1 MNLLFEQYF
10 NQALENLKAE
20 NRFREFVNIS
30 RICGEF
36 PYAINNNNGK
46 KIVIWCSNDYLGMGQ
61 SPQAIINAKKAL
73 DQYGVGAGGTRNIS
87 GNNALIEELENLIAN
102 HHRKEAG
109 LVFNSGYNANDGTI
123 QALAK
128 IIPNLTIFSDKKN
141 HASIISG
148 IKHSGLNKHVF
159 AHNDLQNLTELL
171 QNYNLNH
178 PKIII
183 FESVYSMD
191 GDFGKIKEIV
201 EIAKKFNALTYIDE
215 VHAVGLYGK
224 TGAGLSEQLDL
235 QHQIDIIQGT
245 FAKGY
250 GAIGGYITAK
260 ENIIKAIRSFASP
273 FIFSTSMP
281 PAILSA
287 IISNVKYLQN
297 SNLEREKLFKNVAK
311 VKNALQHN
319 NIKIFPNDSHIIS
332 VMVGNP
338 ILAKEIS
345 KKLLNE
351 FNIYIQHI
359 NYPTVAKGD
368 ERLRI
373 TPSAMHND
381 EMIEN
386 LISALTQIFKEVVQN

>member
-1 MNLLFEQYF
+1 MNLFFEQYF
-10 NQALENLKAE
+10 NQALDNLRAE
-20 NRFREFVNIS
+20 NRFRDFTNIS

-36 PYAINNNNGK
+36 PYAINNDNGK

-61 SPQAIINAKKAL
+61 NPQAISSAKNAL
-73 DQYGVGAGGTRNIS
+73 DQYGIGAGGTRNIS
-87 GNNALIEELENLIAN
+87 GNNALIENLEDLIAK
-102 HHRKEAG
+102 HHCKEAG
-109 LVFNSGYNANDGTI
+109 LVFGSGYSANDGTI
-123 QALAK
+123 QALAR

-148 IKHSGLNKHVF
+148 IKHSGLTKHVF
-159 AHNDLQNLTELL
+159 AHNDLQNLTDLL
-171 QNYNLNH
+171 QNYSLNH

-191 GDFGKIKEIV
+191 GDFGKIQEIV

-224 TGAGLSEQLDL
+224 TGAGLSELLNL
-235 QHQIDIIQGT
+235 QNQIDIIQGT

-250 GAIGGYITAK
+250 GAVGGYITAK

-287 IISNVKYLQN
+287 IINNVQFLQN
-297 SNLEREKLFKNVAK
+297 SNVERKILFDNVAK
-311 VKNALQHN
+311 VKNALLKN

-332 VMVGNP
+332 VMVGDP
-338 ILAKEIS
+338 ILAKNIS
-345 KKLLNE
+345 QKLLND

-373 TPSAMHND
+373 TPSALHND
-381 EMIEN
+381 QMIAD
-386 LISALTQIFKEVVQN
+386 LVSALTQIFKEVVQN

>member
-1 MNLLFEQYF
+1 MNLFFEQYF
-10 NQALENLKAE
+10 NQALDNLKAE
-20 NRFREFVNIS
+20 NRFRTFTNIS

-36 PYAINNNNGK
+36 PYAINNVNGK
-46 KIVIWCSNDYLGMGQ
+46 KIIIWCSNDYLGMGQ
-61 SPQAIINAKKAL
+61 NPQAITKAKNTL
-73 DQYGVGAGGTRNIS
+73 DQYGIGAGGTRNIS
-87 GNNALIEELENLIAN
+87 GNNALIENLEDLIAK

-109 LVFNSGYNANDGTI
+109 LVFGSGYIANDGTI

-148 IKHSGLNKHVF
+148 VKHSGLNKHVF
-159 AHNDLQNLTELL
+159 AHNDLQNLTDLL
-171 QNYNLNH
+171 HNYNLNH

-191 GDFGKIKEIV
+191 GDFGKIQEIV

-224 TGAGLSEQLDL
+224 TGAGLSELLNL
-235 QHQIDIIQGT
+235 QDQIDIIQGT

-250 GAIGGYITAK
+250 GAVGGYITAK

-287 IISNVKYLQN
+287 IINNVQYLQN
-297 SNLEREKLFKNVAK
+297 SNFEREKLFKNVAR
-311 VKNALQHN
+311 VKNALFKN

-332 VMVGNP
+332 VMVGDP
-338 ILAKEIS
+338 IIAKEIS
-345 KKLLNE
+345 KKLLND

-373 TPSAMHND
+373 TPSALHND
-381 EMIEN
+381 QMIDD
-386 LISALTQIFKEVVQN
+386 LISALTQIFKEIVQN

>member
-1 MNLLFEQYF
+1 MNLFFEKYF
-10 NQALENLKAE
+10 NQAIDNLKAE
-20 NRFREFVNIS
+20 NRFRTFTNIS

-36 PYAINNNNGK
+36 PYALNNNNGK

-61 SPQAIINAKKAL
+61 NPQAISSAKNAL
-73 DQYGVGAGGTRNIS
+73 DLYGVGAGGTRNIS
-87 GNNALIEELENLIAN
+87 GNNALIENLEDLIAK
-102 HHRKEAG
+102 HHCKEAG
-109 LVFNSGYNANDGTI
+109 LVFGSGYSANDGTI

-148 IKHSGLNKHVF
+148 IKHSGLTKHVF

-171 QNYNLNH
+171 QNYSLNH

-191 GDFGKIKEIV
+191 GDFGKIQEIV

-224 TGAGLSEQLDL
+224 TGAGLSELLNL
-235 QHQIDIIQGT
+235 QNQIDIIQGT

-287 IISNVKYLQN
+287 IINNVQYLQN
-297 SNLEREKLFKNVAK
+297 SNVERKILFENVAK
-311 VKNALQHN
+311 VKNALLKN

-332 VMVGNP
+332 VMVGDP
-338 ILAKEIS
+338 ILAKNIS
-345 KKLLNE
+345 QKLLND

-373 TPSAMHND
+373 TPSALHND
-381 EMIEN
+381 QMIAD
-386 LISALTQIFKEVVQN
+386 LISHLTQIFKEVV

>member
-1 MNLLFEQYF
+1 MNLFFEKYF
-10 NQALENLKAE
+10 NQAIDNLKAE
-20 NRFREFVNIS
+20 NRFRTFTNIS

-61 SPQAIINAKKAL
+61 NPQAISSAKKAL
-73 DQYGVGAGGTRNIS
+73 DLYGVGAGGTRNIS
-87 GNNALIEELENLIAN
+87 GNNALIENLEDLIAK
-102 HHRKEAG
+102 HHCKEAG
-109 LVFNSGYNANDGTI
+109 LVFGSGYSANDGTI

-148 IKHSGLNKHVF
+148 IKHSGLTKHVF

-171 QNYNLNH
+171 QNYSLNH

-191 GDFGKIKEIV
+191 GDFGKIQEIV

-224 TGAGLSEQLDL
+224 TGAGLSELLNL
-235 QHQIDIIQGT
+235 QNQIDIIQGT

-287 IISNVKYLQN
+287 ITNNVQYLQN
-297 SNLEREKLFKNVAK
+297 SDVERKILFENVAK
-311 VKNALQHN
+311 VKNALLKN

-332 VMVGNP
+332 VMVGDP
-338 ILAKEIS
+338 ILAKNIS
-345 KKLLNE
+345 QKLLDD

-373 TPSAMHND
+373 TPSALHND
-381 EMIEN
+381 QMIAD
-386 LISALTQIFKEVVQN
+386 LISHLTQIFKEVV